1 MNKKI
6 KRLLLGV
13 LISVLLLGTSAGI
26 STIAAKT
33 AKVEVDK
40 KGPLYKALTEEGF
53 FDPVYYANTNPDV
66 IEVLGGT
73 YESLLRHFIVYGI
86 FEGRQPNSYFNVNAY
101 SSAYGDLRKAFITPG
116 KSKEQLIIDYYN
128 HYVTYGQKENR
139 LYCSLD
145 RFVNDGGRVIPV
157 STSIEEYSI
166 GEGTLMPGTQPSA
179 GSGAENETT
188 TPPTEGGNNEQTPN
202 PNANNGVDN
211 SIANSQHM
219 SIGIKEGLEINCPH
233 NSTYYELVVSQAG
246 PNNNG
251 YVGKVCDLCKNRF
264 EGYNIHAYKTYQ
276 YFDNEG
282 KSVDITGWVVSEYD
296 GTTNSQ
302 CGGTS
307 LSIINKINQMR
318 DKAGKK
324 NLTWAA
330 SSQASSNER
339 AIEIAVVP
347 GDTKPIG
354 KPWNQGTD
362 FKYEIQFSG
371 IANVDAV
378 WNNIMADDAK
388 KALLLQEDI
397 TAISVACFHHF
408 TFSNGSNIPIE
419 GVYWVIELK

>member
-6 KRLLLGV
+6 KRLLLGL
-13 LISVLLLGTSAGI
+13 LISVLLIGTSAAI

-40 KGPLYKALTEEGF
+40 NGPLYKALTEEGF

-66 IEVLGGT
+66 IEVLGGA

-86 FEGRQPNSYFNVNAY
+86 FEGRQPNPNFNVNAY

-116 KSKEQLIIDYYN
+116 KSREQLIIDYYN
-128 HYVTYGQKENR
+128 HYVTFGKNEDRYC
-139 LYCSLD
+139 CSLE
-145 RFVNDGGRVIPV
+145 RFISEGGKVISV
-157 STSIEEYSI
+157 STSIEDYSAVSNASTSENLS
-166 GEGTLMPGTQPSA
+166 GAGSSA
-179 GSGAENETT
+179 GNETV
-188 TPPTEGGNNEQTPN
+188 TPPTQGGGNEQTPN

-276 YFDNEG
+276 YIDISG
-282 KSVDITGWVVSEYD
+282 KSADITGWLVAEYD

-324 NLTWAA
+324 NLTWA
-330 SSQASSNER
+330 SNYQRISNER
-339 AIEIAVVP
+339 AIEISVAP
-347 GDTKPIG
+347 GDTKPSG
-354 KPWNQGTD
+354 NSWNQGTD
-362 FKYEIQFSG
+362 LKYEIQFSG

-378 WNNIMADDAK
+378 WNNIMADDEK
-388 KALLLQEDI
+388 KNLLLQDEI
-397 TAISVACFHHF
+397 TAVSVGCFHHF
-408 TFSNGSNIPIE
+408 SFADGSHIPTE